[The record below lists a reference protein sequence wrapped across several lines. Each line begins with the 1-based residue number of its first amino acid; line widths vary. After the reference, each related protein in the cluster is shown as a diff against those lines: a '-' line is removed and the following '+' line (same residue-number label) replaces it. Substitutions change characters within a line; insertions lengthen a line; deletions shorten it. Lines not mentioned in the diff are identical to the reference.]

1 MPHRNRQLD
10 DAQQPPPALETRAA
24 AHPDDEGRGRILFA
38 DDEPMVLRSTAAAL
52 TLAGFRVTE
61 ATTAREALEKIR
73 QQTPEALLI
82 DIEMPGN
89 RDLELLRTLDS
100 EKVHLPVI
108 ILTGRPTLATAV
120 SAVRL
125 GVVDYI
131 SKPPDIPE
139 LLARLDI
146 AVHRGRVLR
155 SIELAEALSAQLS
168 QSLAALK
175 QVIRQ
180 GPGGRLLTPVHGG
193 AFDALRNL
201 DTDAVERLSPRER
214 DVVRELAKGNSP
226 QKVAETLALST
237 NTIRN
242 HLKSIFVKLRVNSQ
256 VELLGKLAAQRR

>member
-10 DAQQPPPALETRAA
+10 NAQQPPLPLESSEAA
-24 AHPDDEGRGRILFA
+24 PSEHEGRGRILFA
-38 DDEPMVLRSTAAAL
+38 DDDQMVLRSTSAAL
-52 TLAGFRVTE
+52 SLAGFHVTE
-61 ATTAREALEKIR
+61 AITAREALEKIHQR
-73 QQTPEALLI
+73 LPEALLI

-89 RDLELLRTLDS
+89 EDLELLRTLDA
-100 EKVHLPVI
+100 EKVHLPVV

-131 SKPPDIPE
+131 SKPPDIPD

-155 SIELAEALSAQLS
+155 SIEVAEALSAQLS
-168 QSLAALK
+168 QNLASLK
-175 QVIRQ
+175 HVIRQ
-180 GPGGRLLTPVHGG
+180 GPGGKLLSPAHTG

-201 DTDAVERLSPRER
+201 DADAVERLSPRER

-256 VELLGKLAAQRR
+256 VELLGKLASQRR